1 FQESDNE
8 KQQHQHHH
16 EPRCLETLPQELI
29 IHESSRE
36 RNVENRDNKTYLI
49 AKALNMERTNSTV
62 PGDYFD
68 CNICLENAQDP
79 LPLIYLNVKECPV
92 CDGKVTDTEHFRIGL
107 QALAQGDE
115 FGLSNIVFVN
125 VLIKKKKA

>member
-1 FQESDNE
+1 
-8 KQQHQHHH
+8 
-16 EPRCLETLPQELI
+16 
-29 IHESSRE
+29 
-36 RNVENRDNKTYLI
+36 
-49 AKALNMERTNSTV
+49 MERTNSTV

-92 CDGKVTDTEHFRIGL
+92 CDGKVTDTEVIPVYGNGDDSESSSNAKRITNRAVPFIPGSETVEHFRIGL